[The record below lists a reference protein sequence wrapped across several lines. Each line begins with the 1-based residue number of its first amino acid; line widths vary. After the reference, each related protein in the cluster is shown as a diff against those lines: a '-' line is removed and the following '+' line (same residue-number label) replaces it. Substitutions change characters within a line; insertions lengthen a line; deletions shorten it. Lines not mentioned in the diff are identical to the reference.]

1 VPVTVNQEAKLN
13 IYQRWNRVLAEL
25 ESVEKSGVNKEQ
37 GNYKYMETPDLL
49 KALRPLL
56 AKHGLVLIANPAS
69 GTGLEPETS
78 VGLALEDSEYPSSQ
92 GKTMHYVRL
101 RMEYVLVNIDDP
113 TERVTL
119 IGISDASDVADK
131 AIHKCRTSALK
142 YMLRDNFLVDAQ
154 DDAEADKETHERGG
168 SQTRVG
174 TSPAPARADNSRT
187 LEGVVMEASAES
199 DTERNWL
206 QFTLNNFADP
216 LISFQQQVWSLV
228 KSGARLR
235 VRAVQN
241 SRQGGGMYWRAAEI
255 ELLEHPREAVER
267 PAPEAGQ
274 SAVVILKRLYPTS
287 KDVKMRRMV
296 EAALEKQPIGVQDAA
311 ATAFE
316 KRVLDEKPST
326 EMGVLAVLNI
336 SIEEAIEAAAIA
348 NEEVPT
354 R

>member
-174 TSPAPARADNSRT
+174 TSAGA
-187 LEGVVMEASAES
+187 
-199 DTERNWL
+199 
-206 QFTLNNFADP
+206 
-216 LISFQQQVWSLV
+216 
-228 KSGARLR
+228 GARR
-235 VRAVQN
+235 
-241 SRQGGGMYWRAAEI
+241 
-255 ELLEHPREAVER
+255 
-267 PAPEAGQ
+267 
-274 SAVVILKRLYPTS
+274 
-287 KDVKMRRMV
+287 
-296 EAALEKQPIGVQDAA
+296 
-311 ATAFE
+311 
-316 KRVLDEKPST
+316 
-326 EMGVLAVLNI
+326 
-336 SIEEAIEAAAIA
+336 
-348 NEEVPT
+348 
-354 R
+354 